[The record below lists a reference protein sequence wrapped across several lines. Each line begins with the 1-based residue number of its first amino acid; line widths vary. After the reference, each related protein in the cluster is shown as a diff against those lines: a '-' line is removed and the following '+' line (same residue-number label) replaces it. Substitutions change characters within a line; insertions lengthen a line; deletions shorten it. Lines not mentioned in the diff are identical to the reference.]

1 LDADFA
7 GRRTGVLRL
16 SEVIM
21 PVGAIIAVV
30 IVFVLVAAAVAFAGT
45 LVLRM
50 AGLRHQFGPE
60 YTRLAREVGV
70 RRAQAELAG
79 RRRRVAELGLRPL
92 TAEQRARYSGEWT
105 AAQERFVDSPSQSA
119 ETASQLVTAVATDRG
134 YQVGDHAQ
142 LVKDLSVHHARRLD
156 GYQRAGRATEQAA
169 TAPTEELRQALL
181 SYRALFRD
189 LLAATDGGAPDGG
202 APDGGAARPAAPV
215 STGVP
220 ESTGVRGSAG
230 RQSLPA
236 GAPVIRG
243 TVLGRARTGRP
254 SASAAKPAPAT
265 NTASTSSKE

>member
-1 LDADFA
+1 
-7 GRRTGVLRL
+7 
-16 SEVIM
+16 M

-105 AAQERFVDSPSQSA
+105 AAQERFVDSPSQA
-119 ETASQLVTAVATDRG
+119 TETASQLVTAVATDCG

-156 GYQRAGRATEQAA
+156 GYQRAGRATDRAA

-202 APDGGAARPAAPV
+202 AARPAAPV
-215 STGVP
+215 SAGVPGSTGVP